1 MRMKKMM
8 AACAVLVG
16 IVLLSAHPLAQGEL
30 KVFSGGAMSEPVHA
44 VGGAFARSSS
54 VKPTYVVDTTGALQ
68 KRLTAGE
75 KADVIVVT
83 SAAIDALEKNNLVVK
98 GTKVEL
104 ARGLIGVGVRAGAPG
119 LDLSSTDTFKVAL
132 LKAKS
137 VSYVNPASGGTSG
150 TYFEGLLGKM
160 GIADQMKSKIVYRN
174 QGSEV
179 ADAVAKGDA
188 EIGITFTSELA
199 PNKGVKVAG
208 TLPAAIQMPTVYAA
222 AMVTGSP
229 NEAAARAYLKM
240 LAGAEGRA
248 AITRAGLEALAR

>member
-1 MRMKKMM
+1 MYNMRMNKMM
-8 AACAVLVG
+8 AACAVLMP
-16 IVLLSAHPLAQGEL
+16 IVLLSARPLAQGEL
-30 KVFSGGAMSEPVHA
+30 RVFSGGAMSEPVHE
-44 VGGAFARSSS
+44 VGAAFARSSS
-54 VKPTYVVDTTGALQ
+54 ARPTYVVDTTGALQ
-68 KRLTAGE
+68 KKLAAGE

-83 SAAIDALEKNNLVVK
+83 SAAIDALEKNHLVVT
-98 GTKVEL
+98 GTKVDL

-119 LDLSSTDTFKVAL
+119 LDLSSTDTFKAVL

-137 VSYVNPASGGTSG
+137 VSYVNPVSGGTSG

-199 PNKGVKVAG
+199 PNRGVKVAG
-208 TLPAAIQMPTVYAA
+208 TLPAAIQMPTIYAA
-222 AMVTGSP
+222 ALVAGSA
-229 NEAAARAYLKM
+229 NEAAA
-240 LAGAEGRA
+240 
-248 AITRAGLEALAR
+248 

>member
-1 MRMKKMM
+1 MRNVLGVAAAICGTILLPAM
-8 AACAVLVG
+8 A
-16 IVLLSAHPLAQGEL
+16 SAQAEV
-30 KVFSGGAMSEPVHA
+30 KVFSGGAMSEPVKE
-44 VGGAFARSSS
+44 VGGAFARTSRNKL
-54 VKPTYVVDTTGALQ
+54 VYVVDTTGSLQ
-68 KRLTAGE
+68 KKLAAGE

-83 SAAIDALEKNNLVVK
+83 SAAIDALEKSGLVVK
-98 GTKVEL
+98 GTKVDL
-104 ARGLIGVGVRAGAPG
+104 ARGLIGVGVRAGASAP
-119 LDLSSTDTFKVAL
+119 DLSTTDTFKAAL

-179 ADAVAKGDA
+179 ADAVAKGEA
-188 EIGITFTSELA
+188 EIGITFTSEMA

-208 TLPAAIQMPTVYAA
+208 TLPAAIQSPTNYAGA
-222 AMVTGSP
+222 IVAGGA
-229 NEAAARAYLKM
+229 NEAAARAYLKT

-248 AITRAGLEALAR
+248 AITKAGLEPLAPK